1 MQKRTSSSARPP
13 RLAVLIDAENL
24 SGAHAARLMSL
35 VKERGQPIIRRAYGD
50 WTSSQLA
57 LWKSVLHTL
66 AIRPCQQFHYRRS
79 RNASD
84 AALIM
89 DAMELLHE
97 RRVEGFCL
105 VSSDSDFTGLAARIQ
120 EVGLP
125 VYGFGQRDTSAP
137 FMAAC
142 DEFMYLDEPATGV
155 ESTA

>member
-1 MQKRTSSSARPP
+1 MQKKTSSIPRQP

-35 VKERGQPIIRRAYGD
+35 VKELGKPIIRRAYGD
-50 WTSSQLA
+50 WTSSQLV

-79 RNASD
+79 KNVSD

-89 DAMELLHE
+89 DAMELLHQ
-97 RRVEGFCL
+97 RRVDGFCL

-120 EVGLP
+120 EGGVA

-142 DEFMYLDEPATGV
+142 DEFMYIDVPAQGV
-155 ESTA
+155 ESAA

>member
-1 MQKRTSSSARPP
+1 MQKKTSSTARQP

-35 VKERGQPIIRRAYGD
+35 VKALGNPIIRRAYGD
-50 WTSSQLA
+50 WTSSQLM
-57 LWKSVLHTL
+57 LWKGVLHTL

-79 RNASD
+79 KNNSD

-89 DAMELLHE
+89 DAMELLHQ
-97 RRVEGFCL
+97 RRVDGFCL

-120 EVGLP
+120 EGGVP

-142 DEFMYLDEPATGV
+142 DEFMYLDEPAH
-155 ESTA
+155 A